1 MPWCPSQYLQSM
13 RQSLFAKVKTARRS
27 LSEQIVPLLHTGK
40 LPLYRIQVPSN
51 FRDLLTGTTLGGN
64 YWVLK
69 VIGRGGMSV
78 VYKAKSK
85 RSGEVVAIK
94 TLRTAGLTDEMLVKR
109 FQREAELLSLLN
121 HPRIVNLHAYGT
133 SNKGQ
138 PYFVMDYL
146 EGENL
151 TDILKRED
159 HLSIERFQDIFVQ
172 VCAAIEHAHRH
183 GAVHRDIK
191 QGNIMLTRQGKT
203 FDYVKVVDF
212 GIAKMAEEA
221 QKLTRMG
228 EVWGSPI
235 YMSPE
240 QCMGATLDARSDI
253 YSLGIVMYE
262 SLTGRVP
269 FLGKN
274 YADTM
279 TKQIADDPPRF
290 KQMRPD
296 LQIPESFEAVI
307 NRALAKK
314 PEDRYQSMTTMRKD
328 LESALSLKS
337 AVRET
342 KSTHPAVKAHSK
354 IKHLQE
360 EFEMDFSPVT
370 DAKPRLPKKS
380 IEQSKLETRELASAK
395 TKSAARKTSPK
406 TTSKKAKTRKKK
418 DREREAGQYRL
429 ILAGMFSLTISI
441 IAIFLISNSQTVTT
455 VMAEIA
461 KMLLSGTEDDGDP
474 YKIR

>member
-1 MPWCPSQYLQSM
+1 M
-13 RQSLFAKVKTARRS
+13 RQSLYAKVKTARRS
-27 LSEQIVPLLHTGK
+27 LSDEIVPLAHTGK
-40 LPLYRIQVPSN
+40 LPLYRIQIPSN

-78 VYKAKSK
+78 VYKAKNK

-191 QGNIMLTRQGKT
+191 PGNIMLTRQGKT
-203 FDYVKVVDF
+203 VDYVKVVDF

-314 PEDRYQSMTTMRKD
+314 PEERYQSMTTMRKD

-342 KSTHPAVKAHSK
+342 KSTYPAVKAHSK
-354 IKHLQE
+354 IKHLE
-360 EFEMDFSPVT
+360 EEIELDFSPVT

-380 IEQSKLETRELASAK
+380 IEQSKIETREPMPARAK
-395 TKSAARKTSPK
+395 PAARKTTSNLKKQTSSSK
-406 TTSKKAKTRKKK
+406 TTKKSRARKKK
-418 DREREAGQYRL
+418 DREKEAGQHRL
-429 ILAGMFSLTISI
+429 VLAGMFSLTISI

-474 YKIR
+474 YKTR